1 MNELKRGN
9 QMIEYWNPLVERMPV
24 DEMEKMQES
33 KLRNLVSYVY
43 KHSDF
48 YKKRFDDAGVKPEDI
63 RTLDDLKKL
72 PFTYKSDLRD
82 TYPTGMFCVPNEQ
95 LVRFHVS
102 SGTTG
107 KPTVVGY
114 THNDVKEWSISLA
127 RALTSIGVGRGDV
140 IQVSYGYGLFTG
152 GLGLHYGAEEVGS
165 TVLPTS
171 SGNTEKQLE
180 LMQDL
185 NTTVIAC
192 TPSYFLFMNEVA
204 NQAGLSIQQN
214 TRLRAGIFGAE
225 PWSEEMR
232 VRIEEA
238 TGIKAY
244 DVYGTSE
251 LSGPLFT
258 ECQYQDGIHIWADQF
273 LIEVI
278 DPETGEQLGDG
289 ERGELVITTLAKE
302 ALPLIRYRIGDITV
316 INKEPCR
323 CGRTH
328 PRIMRVLGRAD
339 DMLIVRGINVFPGQ
353 VESVLMTIP
362 EVGEHFMIIVDRVNE
377 LDAMKVQ
384 IEMTDEAFSDKV
396 NDIITLEKKVE
407 ASLKNVLN
415 LAVKVELVEKGTI
428 PRSMGKAKK
437 VIDNRKL

>member
-1 MNELKRGN
+1 
-9 QMIEYWNPLVERMPV
+9 MIEYWNPLVERMPV
-24 DEMEKMQES
+24 DELDNMQEK
-33 KLRNLVSYVY
+33 KLKSLVNYVY
-43 KHSDF
+43 QHSDF
-48 YKKRFDDAGVKPEDI
+48 YKKKFDDAGVKPEDI
-63 RTLDDLKKL
+63 QSLGDLKKL

-114 THNDVKEWSISLA
+114 TRNDINEWATSLA

-140 IQVSYGYGLFTG
+140 VQISYGYGLFTG
-152 GLGLHYGAEEVGS
+152 GLGLHYGAEEVGC

-171 SGNTEKQLE
+171 SGNTEKQLD

-185 NTTVIAC
+185 NSSVMAC

-204 NQAGLSIQQN
+204 NQSGLSIENDTQ
-214 TRLRAGIFGAE
+214 LRVGIFGAE

-232 VRIEEA
+232 SRIEEA

-244 DVYGTSE
+244 DIYGTSE
-251 LSGPLFT
+251 LSGPLCT

-278 DPETGEQLGDG
+278 DPETGEQLEEG

-316 INKEPCR
+316 INRQPCE

-353 VESVLMTIP
+353 VESVLMNIP
-362 EVGEHFMIIVDRVNE
+362 EVGEHFMIVVDRINE
-377 LDAMKVQ
+377 LDIMKVQ
-384 IEMTDEAFSDKV
+384 IEITDEAFSDKV
-396 NDIITLEKKVE
+396 NDIISLEKKVGT
-407 ASLKNVLN
+407 ALKNVLN

>member
-1 MNELKRGN
+1 
-9 QMIEYWNPLVERMPV
+9 MIEYWNPLVERMPV
-24 DEMEKMQES
+24 DELDKMQEKRLKS
-33 KLRNLVSYVY
+33 LVNYVY
-43 KHSDF
+43 QHSDF
-48 YKKRFDDAGVKPEDI
+48 YKKKFDDANVKPEDI
-63 RTLDDLKKL
+63 QSLDDLKKL

-95 LVRFHVS
+95 LVRFHAS

-107 KPTVVGY
+107 KHTVVGY
-114 THNDVKEWSISLA
+114 TRNDIDQWATSLA
-127 RALTSIGVGRGDV
+127 RALTSLGIGRGDV
-140 IQVSYGYGLFTG
+140 IHISYGYGLFTG
-152 GLGLHYGAEEVGS
+152 VLGLHYGAEEVGC

-171 SGNTEKQLE
+171 SGNTEKQLN

-185 NTTVIAC
+185 NSSVIAC

-204 NQAGLSIQQN
+204 NQSGISIEHDTQ
-214 TRLRAGIFGAE
+214 LRVGIFGAE

-232 VRIEEA
+232 TRIEEA

-251 LSGPLFT
+251 LSGPLCT
-258 ECQYQDGIHIWADQF
+258 ECQHQDGIHIWADQF

-278 DPETGEQLGDG
+278 NPETGEQLAEG

-316 INKEPCR
+316 INKQPCE

-353 VESVLMTIP
+353 VESVLMNIP
-362 EVGEHFMIIVDRVNE
+362 EVGEHFMIVVDRVNE
-377 LDAMKVQ
+377 LDIMKVQ
-384 IEMTDEAFSDKV
+384 IEMTDEAFSDKI
-396 NDIITLEKKVE
+396 NDIMSLEKMV
-407 ASLKNVLN
+407 ASALKNVLN
-415 LAVKVELVEKGTI
+415 LAVKVELVENGTI

>member
-1 MNELKRGN
+1 ML
-9 QMIEYWNPLVERMPV
+9 EYWNPLIERMPV
-24 DEMEKMQES
+24 DELEKMQEK
-33 KLRNLVSYVY
+33 KLKHLVNYVY
-43 KHSDF
+43 QHSDF
-48 YKKRFDDAGVKPEDI
+48 YKKRFDEAGVRPEDI
-63 RTLDDLKKL
+63 QTLDDLKKL

-114 THNDVKEWSISLA
+114 TKNDIDGWTTSLA
-127 RALTSIGVGRGDV
+127 RAMTSIGVGRGDI
-140 IQVSYGYGLFTG
+140 IQVGYGYGLFTG
-152 GLGLHYGAEEVGS
+152 GLGAHYGAEEIGA

-171 SGNTEKQLE
+171 SGNTERQIE
-180 LMQDL
+180 LIQDL
-185 NTTVIAC
+185 NSSVIAC

-204 NQAGLSIQQN
+204 EKANVSIDKDTN
-214 TRLRAGIFGAE
+214 LRVGIFGAE

-232 VRIEEA
+232 ARIEQA

-244 DVYGTSE
+244 DIYGTSE

-278 DPETGEQLGDG
+278 DPKTGEQLKEG
-289 ERGELVITTLAKE
+289 ERGELVITTLFKE

-316 INKEPCR
+316 INKEPCE

-353 VESVLMTIP
+353 IESVLMNIP
-362 EVGEHFMIIVDRVNE
+362 EVGEHFMIVVDRVNE
-377 LDAMKVQ
+377 LDVMKVQ
-384 IEMTDEAFSDKV
+384 IEMTDQAFSDKV
-396 NDIITLEKKVE
+396 NDIIDLEKKV
-407 ASLKNVLN
+407 ASALKSVLN
-415 LAVKVELVEKGTI
+415 ISVKVELVESGTI
-428 PRSMGKAKK
+428 PRSMGKAKR
-437 VIDNRKL
+437 VTDNRNL

>member
-1 MNELKRGN
+1 
-9 QMIEYWNPLVERMPV
+9 MIEYWNPLVERMPV
-24 DEMEKMQES
+24 EELDRMQEK
-33 KLRNLVSYVY
+33 KLKNLVSYVY
-43 KHSDF
+43 QHSDF
-48 YKKRFDDAGVKPEDI
+48 YKKKFDDAGVKPEDI
-63 RTLDDLKKL
+63 QSMDDLNKL

-114 THNDVKEWSISLA
+114 TRNDINEWATSLA

-140 IQVSYGYGLFTG
+140 VQISYGYGLFTG
-152 GLGLHYGAEEVGS
+152 GLGLHYGAEEVGC

-171 SGNTEKQLE
+171 SGNTEKQLD

-185 NTTVIAC
+185 NSSVMAC

-204 NQAGLSIQQN
+204 NQNGLSIKNDTQ
-214 TRLRAGIFGAE
+214 LRVGIFGAE

-232 VRIEEA
+232 ARIEEA

-244 DVYGTSE
+244 DIYGTSE
-251 LSGPLFT
+251 LSGPLCT

-278 DPETGEQLGDG
+278 DPETGEQLAEG

-316 INKEPCR
+316 INKQPCE

-353 VESVLMTIP
+353 VESVLMNIP
-362 EVGEHFMIIVDRVNE
+362 EVGEHFMIVVDRVNE
-377 LDAMKVQ
+377 LDIIKVQ

-396 NDIITLEKKVE
+396 NDIISLEKKVG
-407 ASLKNVLN
+407 AALKNVLN

>member
-1 MNELKRGN
+1 MK
-9 QMIEYWNPLVERMPV
+9 EYWNPWIERMPV
-24 DEMEKMQES
+24 SELEKIQEK
-33 KLRNLVSYVY
+33 KLSDLVNYVY
-43 KHSDF
+43 RHSVF
-48 YKKRFDDAGVKPEDI
+48 YRKRFDEAGVRPGDI
-63 RTLDDLKKL
+63 KTLEDLKKL

-114 THNDVKEWSISLA
+114 TQNDIDVWTTSLA
-127 RALTSIGVGRGDV
+127 RAMTSIGVGRGDIV
-140 IQVSYGYGLFTG
+140 QVGYGYGLFTG
-152 GLGLHYGAEEVGS
+152 GLGAHYGAEEVGA
-165 TVLPTS
+165 TVLPVS
-171 SGNTEKQLE
+171 SGNTERQIE

-185 NTTVIAC
+185 GSTVIAC
-192 TPSYFLFMNEVA
+192 TPSYFLFMNEVS
-204 NQAGLSIQQN
+204 NTAGVSIKN
-214 TRLRAGIFGAE
+214 DTNMRVGIFGAE
-225 PWSEEMR
+225 PWTEEMR
-232 VRIEEA
+232 KRIEES

-244 DVYGTSE
+244 DIYGTSE

-258 ECQYQDGIHIWADQF
+258 ECMYQDGIHIWADQF

-278 DPETGEQLGDG
+278 DPATGEQLPDG

-316 INKEPCR
+316 INREECK

-328 PRIMRVLGRAD
+328 PRIMRVLGRVD
-339 DMLIVRGINVFPGQ
+339 DMLIIRGINVFPGQ
-353 VESVLMTIP
+353 IEAVLMKIP
-362 EVGEHFMIIVDRVNE
+362 QVGEHFMIVVDRVNE
-377 LDAMKVQ
+377 LDVMKVQ

-396 NDIITLEKKVE
+396 NDIMALESKVSS
-407 ASLKNVLN
+407 SLKHVLN
-415 LAVKVELVEKGTI
+415 IAVKVELVEKGSL
-428 PRSMGKAKK
+428 PRSMGKAKR